1 MISARRTALTTIA
14 SLAVIGASAVPASAQ
29 YYASD
34 RAAIAEC
41 ERSDDDDQVIGAV
54 VGGLLGGLVGDQ
66 IDSGVGTAVGAAG
79 GAYAG
84 AEIANKDCDERVYE
98 RRYEQSR
105 YDTSDD
111 YDRRFDRSYDDR
123 NVIYGTRTEQ
133 RYGYDAY
140 GRRVALP
147 RR

>member
-84 AEIANKDCDERVYE
+84 AEIANKDCEERVYE
-98 RRYEQSR
+98 RRYDR
-105 YDTSDD
+105 DTSDY

-123 NVIYGTRTEQ
+123 NVIYDTRTEQ